1 VHKTNS
7 AALISFLDRR
17 VLMLVLNGR
26 LGRSQ
31 VANKSMSSGDVFW
44 RMKQERKRIVVG
56 ISVRSCNKRRT
67 FIDI

>member
-1 VHKTNS
+1 
-7 AALISFLDRR
+7 
-17 VLMLVLNGR
+17 MLVLNGR